1 MKQYELINLSMPS
14 FEIAFVVVVVV
25 AAVVVAV
32 GHLQLFFKLFYK
44 LGSNF
49 GNEIQLFFN
58 FLSGLQPWGLRV
70 NFSKRVNEDVGKKKI
85 VEYL

>member
-14 FEIAFVVVVVV
+14 FEIAVVVVVVV

-58 FLSGLQPWGLRV
+58 FLSGLQP
-70 NFSKRVNEDVGKKKI
+70 
-85 VEYL
+85 

>member
-44 LGSNF
+44 LCSNF
-49 GNEIQLFFN
+49 GNEIQL
-58 FLSGLQPWGLRV
+58 L
-70 NFSKRVNEDVGKKKI
+70 
-85 VEYL
+85 